1 MKKVLRQLLVASRS
15 YLALCESDAP
25 DVAEYPKLKS
35 ALKNAILAAEGLPE
49 SKPEPVN
56 PCPFIGKCGNENR
69 NNCKCCND
77 DGHWY
82 LYSEKE
88 PEKNC
93 GNCGSLRCNICKKQ
107 SEPFTF
113 WQPKPAEPQGWEQR
127 FNGKFSADFYAMAT
141 KHMDNVRAFIRA
153 EIDRAWG
160 DGFKAG
166 HDIAEENR
174 SNE

>member
-1 MKKVLRQLLVASRS
+1 MKK
-15 YLALCESDAP
+15 ES
-25 DVAEYPKLKS
+25 
-35 ALKNAILAAEGLPE
+35 E
-49 SKPEPVN
+49 SK
-56 PCPFIGKCGNENR
+56 
-69 NNCKCCND
+69 
-77 DGHWY
+77 
-82 LYSEKE
+82 

-93 GNCGSLRCNICKKQ
+93 GNCRYDGADCSRRNFCCAG
-107 SEPFTF
+107 
-113 WQPKPAEPQGWEQR
+113 WQPKAAETQEWEQM